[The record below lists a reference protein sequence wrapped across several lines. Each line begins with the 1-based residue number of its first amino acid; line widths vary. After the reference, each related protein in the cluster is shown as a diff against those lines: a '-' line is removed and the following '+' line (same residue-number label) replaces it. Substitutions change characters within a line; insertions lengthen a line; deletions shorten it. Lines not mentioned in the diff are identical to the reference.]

1 MLSLITEYILL
12 KGSSTL
18 DQRVAVKT
26 YELFSTYSIIGF
38 TIYSLRRIQEMKLI
52 YTSIFL
58 LAFSNIS
65 FAQEFFVFPSQG
77 QSQEQIDRDKVECQV
92 WARQQTGF
100 DPLQT
105 PTAITPPATSGG
117 RQGGIL
123 RGGARGAVLGT
134 VTGAITGNTGR
145 GAAIGASSGAL
156 IGGFRTADQRRNEQA
171 AQQQLA
177 QQQVA
182 QHSQE
187 RGRFNRAYIACLEGK
202 GYSVN

>member
-1 MLSLITEYILL
+1 
-12 KGSSTL
+12 
-18 DQRVAVKT
+18 
-26 YELFSTYSIIGF
+26 
-38 TIYSLRRIQEMKLI
+38 MKLI

-105 PTAITPPATSGG
+105 PTAIAPPATSGG

-171 AQQQLA
+171 AQQHDHDDRCAADCHGTAHEPSGHGAGHDGDDTGL
-177 QQQVA
+177 
-182 QHSQE
+182 
-187 RGRFNRAYIACLEGK
+187 RLEA
-202 GYSVN
+202 